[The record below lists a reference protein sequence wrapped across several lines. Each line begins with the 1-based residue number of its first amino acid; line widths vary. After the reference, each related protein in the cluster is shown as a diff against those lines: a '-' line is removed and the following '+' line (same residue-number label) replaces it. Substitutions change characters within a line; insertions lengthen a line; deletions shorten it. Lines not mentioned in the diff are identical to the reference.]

1 MLKKF
6 VSLLLSVLLLTSTF
20 SVVSVSASKTEPP
33 TWLSLYEPA
42 EGLVVPY
49 GIPLNTV
56 FTTTGRGDIS
66 YVKVFLDG
74 ELLQKLDGGA
84 GMANFKEMTTENEKY
99 YAKNAGYLFNIE
111 LPAAKLTVGSHTIG
125 VVAYESGFGEHA
137 ALTRNFTV
145 EPSPVKVLKSNVN
158 FNNFTGSFSTST
170 NNAYTG
176 FPSQAIA
183 GSSWSASDGADY
195 HSETNPSDK
204 SALCTVTSGS
214 DTGVQLY
221 PSGTYSNDN
230 YLNGERVIFEM
241 DVKLGQTDTNLIFE
255 SVRGFDTTH
264 SLFRNDGK
272 AGSSSSVVKYVADKW
287 VHVVFDLDYVNKT
300 RKIYF
305 DGILAYSA
313 DMTGSPTGISR
324 MKVVMKGGS
333 EAAPKTFAF
342 DNFYCYTV
350 APYAN
355 EIKYAEVGVESNA
368 VESIEVPAN
377 ADSVVL
383 YLTGAFA
390 DAENVASKVH
400 LQKDGA
406 IVEGA
411 TAAYSEITDAETS
424 AVTRKI
430 TISLPNNIE
439 AGNYSVVFDAGLNCN
454 QTIASSTTQVSTPN
468 AYSQELILF
477 DVDKLAFSGAAQ
489 SGYSCEVYY
498 DAAAAGNATLVIA
511 TYTGTGASKTLSAL
525 TCKDVTLTEG
535 INKLSASHTDASAE
549 SAKAFLIS
557 SVSDVKP
564 LVSSA
569 SAE

>member
-6 VSLLLSVLLLTSTF
+6 VSLLLSVLLLTSAF

-33 TWLSLYEPA
+33 TWLSLCEPA

-56 FTTTGRGDIS
+56 FTTTPRGDIS

-84 GMANFKEMTTENEKY
+84 DMANFKEMTTENAKY
-99 YAKNAGYLFNIE
+99 YAKNSGYLFNIE
-111 LPAAKLTVGSHTIG
+111 LPAEKLTVGSHTIG

-145 EPSPVKVLKSNVN
+145 EPSPVKLLKSNVN

-170 NNAYTG
+170 NNSYTG
-176 FPSQAIA
+176 FPSQAYGA
-183 GSSWSASDGADY
+183 SGSWSASDGADY

-204 SALCTVTSGS
+204 SALCTVKSSS

-221 PSGTYSNDN
+221 PSGAYSNDN
-230 YLNGERVIFEM
+230 YLKGERVIFEM

-255 SVRGFDTTH
+255 SVGGFGTTH

-313 DMTGSPTGISR
+313 AMTGSATGISR
-324 MKVVMKGGS
+324 MKVVTTGS
-333 EAAPKTFAF
+333 ADTPTTFAF

-355 EIKYAEVGVESNA
+355 EIKYAEGGVESNA

-377 ADSVVL
+377 ADSVEL

-390 DAENVASKVH
+390 DATNVASKVH

-411 TAAYSEITDAETS
+411 TATYSEITDAETS

-430 TISLPNNIE
+430 TISLPSNIE
-439 AGNYSVVFDAGLNCN
+439 AGNYSVVFDAGLLCYQN
-454 QTIASSTTQVSTPN
+454 ATQWAGNKETPY
-468 AYSQELILF
+468 AYSQELTLF